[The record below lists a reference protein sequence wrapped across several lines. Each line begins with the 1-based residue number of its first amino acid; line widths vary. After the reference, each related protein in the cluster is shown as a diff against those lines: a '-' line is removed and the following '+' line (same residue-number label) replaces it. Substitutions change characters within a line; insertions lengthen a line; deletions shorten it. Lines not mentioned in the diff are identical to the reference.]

1 MPKIIMHNQISLDG
15 AVSGFQIDPGA
26 YYKILNSFD
35 AEMYLVGSN
44 TAISGI
50 KTFTKHIS
58 PEEPEDFKKAKTQA
72 DDQRPVWVIP
82 DSEGKLQDLLH
93 FFRRYEHC
101 RDIIILVSLET
112 PQSYLDYLD
121 KRNYTYL
128 IAGEAKVDYKNAIQ
142 QLNQKFPFETMV
154 TDNGG
159 TLSNILLEK
168 SLIDQVSLIISPTLT
183 GKKPPKLFRDLK
195 LGKRVIK
202 LNPIKAEL
210 LDSKDILML
219 FEVVK

>member
-1 MPKIIMHNQISLDG
+1 MHNQVSIDG

-26 YYKILNSFD
+26 YYKILNSFN

-50 KTFTKHIS
+50 KMFTKNIS
-58 PEEPEDFKKAKTQA
+58 PEKPEDFGKPKTKA
-72 DDQRPVWVIP
+72 DDNRPVWVIP
-82 DSEGKLQDLLH
+82 DSEGKLEGLLH
-93 FFRRYEHC
+93 IFRRNMHC
-101 RDIIILVSLET
+101 RDIVVLVSLET
-112 PQSYLDYLD
+112 PKTYLDYLD
-121 KRNYTYL
+121 ERNYSYL
-128 IAGEAKVDYKNAIQ
+128 IAGEVKVDFKNALE
-142 QLNQKFPFETMV
+142 QLNQKFPCETMV

-159 TLSNILLEK
+159 TLSSILLEK

-202 LNPIKAEL
+202 LNPVKVEML
-210 LDSKDILML
+210 ESKDILML
-219 FEVVK
+219 FDVVK

>member
-1 MPKIIMHNQISLDG
+1 MHNQISLDG

-26 YYKILNSFD
+26 YYKILNSFK

-58 PEEPEDFKKAKTQA
+58 PEEPEDFKKAKTK
-72 DDQRPVWVIP
+72 DNDQRPVWVIP

-93 FFRRYEHC
+93 ILRRYEHC

-112 PQSYLDYLD
+112 PKSYLDYLD
-121 KRNYTYL
+121 DRNYNYI
-128 IAGEAKVDYKNAIQ
+128 IAGEVKVDLKNAIQ
-142 QLNQKFPFETMV
+142 QLNNKFPFKTIV
-154 TDNGG
+154 TDNSG
-159 TLSNILLEK
+159 TLNSILMEK

-183 GKKPPKLFRDLK
+183 GKKQPKLFRDLK

-202 LNPIKAEL
+202 LNPVKAEVL
-210 LDSKDILML
+210 ESKDILML
-219 FEVVK
+219 FDVVK

>member
-15 AVSGFQIDPGA
+15 AVSGFQIDPGT
-26 YYKILNSFD
+26 YYKILNAFN

-50 KTFTKHIS
+50 KTFTKIVS
-58 PEEPEDFKKAKTQA
+58 PEEPEDFEKPKTKA
-72 DDQRPVWVIP
+72 DDKRPVWVIP
-82 DSEGKLQDLLH
+82 DSEGKLQGLLH
-93 FFRRYEHC
+93 IFRRYEHC

-112 PQSYLDYLD
+112 PKSYLDYLD
-121 KRNYTYL
+121 ERNYTYL
-128 IAGEAKVDYKNAIQ
+128 IAGEIKVDFKHAFQ
-142 QLNQKFPFETMV
+142 QLNQKFPFKTMV

-159 TLSNILLEK
+159 TLSSILLEK

-183 GKKPPKLFRDLK
+183 GKKAPKLFRDLN

-202 LNPIKAEL
+202 LNPVKVEML
-210 LDSKDILML
+210 ESKDILML
-219 FEVVK
+219 FDVVK

>member
-1 MPKIIMHNQISLDG
+1 MPKIIMHNQVSLDG

-26 YYKILNSFD
+26 YYKILNSFN

-50 KTFTKHIS
+50 QTFTKHIS
-58 PEEPEDFKKAKTQA
+58 PEEPEDFEKPKTKA

-93 FFRRYEHC
+93 ILRRYEHC
-101 RDIIILVSLET
+101 RDIIILVSLQT
-112 PQSYLDYLD
+112 PTSYLDYLNE
-121 KRNYTYL
+121 RNYTYL
-128 IAGEAKVDYKNAIQ
+128 IAGEVKVDFKNAIQ
-142 QLNQKFPFETMV
+142 QLHQKFPFDTMV

-168 SLIDQVSLIISPTLT
+168 SLIDQVSLIVSPTLT
-183 GKKPPKLFRDLK
+183 GKKTPKLFRELK

-202 LNPIKAEL
+202 LNPVKAEL
-210 LDSKDILML
+210 LESKDILML
-219 FEVVK
+219 FDVVK